1 MHYAPLFQ
9 DSVAVGD
16 RTRAAIECQNNSGP
30 NDGEY
35 NEGKGDSD
43 ELDSGEDNEPIDP
56 NAKAPAS
63 SSSKRKKSTI
73 GKAPSR
79 SGKRKSSVSSSLED
93 KLDNVIEA
101 LSTRSTSSFQPRK
114 SAPTTQECMDIVTCF
129 PGFEEGSRKYSEA
142 LRIFLKES
150 VRENFMVPTSHA
162 ARMEFLKLLM
172 E

>member
-1 MHYAPLFQ
+1 MLRLLQ
-9 DSVAVGD
+9 VV
-16 RTRAAIECQNNSGP
+16 RA
-30 NDGEY
+30 
-35 NEGKGDSD
+35 K
-43 ELDSGEDNEPIDP
+43 
-56 NAKAPAS
+56 K
-63 SSSKRKKSTI
+63 KKSTN

-79 SGKRKSSVSSSLED
+79 SGKRKSFVSSSLED
-93 KLDNVIEA
+93 NLDNVIEA
-101 LSTRSTSSFQPRK
+101 LSTRSTSSFPPRK
-114 SAPTTQECMDIVTCF
+114 STPTTQECMDIVTCF